1 MHDADRIDELLKRG
15 IAAAKAG
22 RREEA
27 RQILLHVVELDE
39 RDEQAWLWLSG
50 VVDARE
56 DRRVC
61 LENVLTI
68 NPDNPHARQGL
79 RRLDQQAAVT
89 PAAEERCP
97 RCQTPVP
104 PSGRTCPNCGQLL
117 VVVCPRCG
125 AYVEVE
131 HVVCV
136 DCGQFLGDFQDGA
149 DYYLMLARGYLE
161 QQRFA
166 LVQEAVARAEA
177 EAPDDPQVLQEVA
190 ALHEE
195 MNHTDLAVA
204 VYRRAIERYPE
215 NPVYYAR
222 LGGIYRR
229 RAMPDDAQEMYEQ
242 AVKLDSDDP
251 ATLFALAELYVADG
265 LIESARKLL
274 EHAVK
279 VDPGH
284 TQAHLLLSDVYHRLG
299 QGKLAVQHYR
309 QASTSAAPG
318 SVTGQRAQRELVRLA
333 PSLPERQAQ
342 GWGETLR
349 RTFALMLPLVLA
361 AWVNAGLVP
370 WRIGPAAWMALVV
383 ATLGAYLWVCAA
395 DVPRNEVMRAI
406 FGQEGVKGFWRK
418 ALVGAPGAVLWGAA
432 FGLIL
437 GKA

>member
-27 RQILLHVVELDE
+27 RQILLHVVELNE
-39 RDEQAWLWLSG
+39 RNERAWLWLSG

-68 NPDNPHARQGL
+68 NPGNPHARQGL
-79 RRLDQQAAVT
+79 RRLDQQAAVA

-97 RCQTPVP
+97 RCQASVP
-104 PSGRTCPNCGQLL
+104 PSGRTCPNCGQPL

-125 AYVEVE
+125 VYVEVE
-131 HVVCV
+131 HVVCI
-136 DCGQFLGDFQDGA
+136 DCGQFLGDFRDGA
-149 DYYLMLARGYLE
+149 DYHLMLARGYLE

-166 LVQEAVARAEA
+166 LVQEAIARAEA

-190 ALHEE
+190 ALYEE

-242 AVKLDSDDP
+242 AVKLDSGDP
-251 ATLFALAELYVADG
+251 ATLFALAELYIEDG

-274 EHAVK
+274 EHAIR

-309 QASTSAAPG
+309 QAAMSAAPG
-318 SVTGQRAQRELVRLA
+318 SVTGQQAQRELVRLA
-333 PSLPERQAQ
+333 PSLPERRAQ

-349 RTFALMLPLVLA
+349 CTFALMLPLVLA

-370 WRIGPAAWMALVV
+370 WRISPTAWMALVV
-383 ATLGAYLWVCAA
+383 ATIGAYLWVCAA

-418 ALVGAPGAVLWGAA
+418 ALVGAPGVVLWSAA

-437 GKA
+437 GKV